1 MDPEVF
7 LIFHTCFMQCPS
19 HPSRPNHSNN
29 VCEEYTLKAVT
40 LTFVAEGM
48 HFVPGSRSSV
58 RYSIYSGDPDGYFN
72 IDPVAGT
79 IRTASALDH
88 EAHQSVLLNVQAMSG
103 DPPTYG
109 HTQVSG

>member
-1 MDPEVF
+1 
-7 LIFHTCFMQCPS
+7 
-19 HPSRPNHSNN
+19 
-29 VCEEYTLKAVT
+29 LKAVT